1 MAKKRHNE
9 RKHFIKVLLSCI
21 AIEAF
26 IIASLPYMIY
36 SSSVVGENDYEIVVG
51 TVDEMYYFGLRRGG
65 SVHTLNIKVN
75 GNTYYLRCGDQNKTV
90 PFEEIGP
97 EILNKE
103 VVLYVPIH
111 IKSPNLLSQK
121 KIIAGM
127 ECESTIYSSVGE
139 FNRGQCINRIC
150 SFILWFIFFIPSA
163 IILPFW
169 VWVNVP
175 ENKKHKRKKHR

>member
-1 MAKKRHNE
+1 
-9 RKHFIKVLLSCI
+9 
-21 AIEAF
+21 
-26 IIASLPYMIY
+26 MIY
-36 SSSVVGENDYEIVVG
+36 NSSAVGENDYEIVVG
-51 TVDEMYYFGLRRGG
+51 TVDEMYYLGFRRGVG

-75 GNTYYLRCGDQNKTV
+75 GNTYYLRSGDQNKTV
-90 PFEEIGP
+90 PFVEIGP

-103 VVLYVPIH
+103 VVLYVATH

-127 ECESTIYSSVGE
+127 ECESIIYSSVGE
-139 FNRGQCINRIC
+139 FNRGQSTDRIYG
-150 SFILWFIFFIPSA
+150 FILWFIFFIPSA